1 MPAAEL
7 RADSLGGKSRDL
19 AHDVHRYL
27 AVFRSLCVLLLRAQI
42 LGICA
47 VGARD
52 LGYYLVHNDGNRLV
66 VAENIPYRL
75 LSGGGVDMRALYLD
89 ISLHL
94 LDRALKLADVVL
106 ELLRYVFNDI
116 VADIE
121 VKRVRLALDY
131 EHTGL
136 EIRRLNVREQPPLK
150 ACAHSVL
157 KLRHIFR
164 RAVG

>member
-1 MPAAEL
+1 MRPSSSS
-7 RADSLGGKSRDL
+7 ADPRDSRD
-19 AHDVHRYL
+19 
-27 AVFRSLCVLLLRAQI
+27 F
-42 LGICA
+42 
-47 VGARD
+47 
-52 LGYYLVHNDGNRLV
+52 GYYLVHNDGDRLV

-75 LSGGGVDMRALYLD
+75 LSCGGVDMRALYLD

-136 EIRRLNVREQPPLK
+136 EIRWLNVREERRPCGICSGIPLL
-150 ACAHSVL
+150 C
-157 KLRHIFR
+157 
-164 RAVG
+164 GG